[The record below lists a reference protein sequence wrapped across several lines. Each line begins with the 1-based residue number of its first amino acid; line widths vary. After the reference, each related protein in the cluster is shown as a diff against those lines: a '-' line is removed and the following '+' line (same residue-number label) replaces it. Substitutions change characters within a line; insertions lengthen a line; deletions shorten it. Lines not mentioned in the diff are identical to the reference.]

1 MNNRLQ
7 LQNTINYYSEENQ
20 IIQSLLQEDLDLT
33 ETSIEQY
40 QIILNQNNVVI
51 HQFSSLLFS
60 IIK

>member
-20 IIQSLLQEDLDLT
+20 IIQSLLQENLDLT

-40 QIILNQNNVVI
+40 QIILDQNNETI
-51 HQFSSLLFS
+51 EN
-60 IIK
+60 IKEILANLN

>member
-40 QIILNQNNVVI
+40 QIILDQNNETI
-51 HQFSSLLFS
+51 EN
-60 IIK
+60 IKEILANLN

>member
-40 QIILNQNNVVI
+40 QIILNQNNETI
-51 HQFSSLLFS
+51 EN
-60 IIK
+60 IKEILAN

>member
-40 QIILNQNNVVI
+40 QIILNQNNETI
-51 HQFSSLLFS
+51 EN
-60 IIK
+60 IKEKLANLN

>member
-7 LQNTINYYSEENQ
+7 HQNTINYYSEENQ

-40 QIILNQNNVVI
+40 QIILNQNNETI
-51 HQFSSLLFS
+51 EN
-60 IIK
+60 IKEKLANLN

>member
-40 QIILNQNNVVI
+40 QIILDQNNETI
-51 HQFSSLLFS
+51 EN
-60 IIK
+60 IKERLAYLN

>member
-40 QIILNQNNVVI
+40 QIILNQNNETI
-51 HQFSSLLFS
+51 EN
-60 IIK
+60 IKEILANLN